1 MKKYRI
7 YQSKLINNTSKTS
20 STGTKYP
27 TVTPVTTNTPGTIV
41 IKRTPTGTA
50 TPWTTTTPRTPL
62 EILVEPRT
70 SFVVPGS

>member
-27 TVTPVTTNTPGTIV
+27 TATTVTNQDQMM
-41 IKRTPTGTA
+41 
-50 TPWTTTTPRTPL
+50 
-62 EILVEPRT
+62 
-70 SFVVPGS
+70 